1 MLDLNFDELQ
11 NFQCGIHLNTLV
23 IMTHNYP
30 VFYPKGQFTPRSKML
45 FLSPLLWCYLSSLS
59 WCDLWNLGERFD
71 GNRLFGAQGAKKK
84 KTFEETKSL
93 SRDYDPVTQDD
104 PQILLWAVS
113 GWGYC
118 VSVKPYRRKQADRL
132 VSKPFVQMSDCV
144 LPSSWWYWKK
154 NSSYLKLRQ
163 STWSRVRISGRR
175 CCCWVYFREK
185 DLGLQ
190 VKMSKYETLTCKVFK
205 TAALN
210 T

>member
-1 MLDLNFDELQ
+1 
-11 NFQCGIHLNTLV
+11 
-23 IMTHNYP
+23 
-30 VFYPKGQFTPRSKML
+30 ML
-45 FLSPLLWCYLSSLS
+45 FILIILVWFV
-59 WCDLWNLGERFD
+59 E
-71 GNRLFGAQGAKKK
+71 FGRKIWWQSAFWRSRCQKKK